1 MATSLTEMKNSILLV
16 FLLIT
21 LNTKAGI
28 LQQDT
33 VPSIKNDYK
42 EWIAPAAI
50 FTSGVMFATVPSFNK
65 LEKNIN
71 LEIRKTG
78 RTTKVDQATQFL
90 PAVAVFALDASGI
103 KGTHSV
109 RKQIQLIGA
118 SQLSA
123 ALIVYPMKIIIR
135 RPRPNG
141 EDNRSFPSGHATRAF
156 VSAEFLHQEFG
167 HISPWI
173 SIAGYTTAGA
183 TAYLRLYQNEHWLGD
198 VLAGAALGMASTK
211 FVYWVNKRLAS
222 KPKAKK
228 ELIAAF

>member
-1 MATSLTEMKNSILLV
+1 MKSASLLF
-16 FLLIT
+16 FLLAALYTKGAI
-21 LNTKAGI
+21 LKQDSIPPLKNTNK
-28 LQQDT
+28 Q
-33 VPSIKNDYK
+33 
-42 EWIAPAAI
+42 WIAPTIA
-50 FTSGVMFATVPSFNK
+50 FTTGLIFATVPSFNK

-78 RTTKVDQATQFL
+78 RQTEVDQLIQFL
-90 PAVAVFALDASGI
+90 PAISVFALDAVGI
-103 KGTHSV
+103 KGKNTV
-109 RKQIQLIGA
+109 RKQIKLFGA

-123 ALIVYPMKIIIR
+123 ALIVYPMKIMIK

-167 HISPWI
+167 HLSPWI
-173 SIAGYTTAGA
+173 SIAGYTTASA

-211 FVYWVNKRLAS
+211 LVYWINKRLAS
-222 KPKAKK
+222 KFKDKK